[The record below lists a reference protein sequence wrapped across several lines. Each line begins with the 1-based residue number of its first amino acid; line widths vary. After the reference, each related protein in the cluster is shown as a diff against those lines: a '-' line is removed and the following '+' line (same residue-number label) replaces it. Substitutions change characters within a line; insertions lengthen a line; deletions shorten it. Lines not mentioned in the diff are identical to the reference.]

1 MAKPKLTLEQ
11 QYNKEIKRIENL
23 IKNAEDIGFA
33 WVKTPIPPKPKR
45 VTEASI
51 QKLKKITSQN
61 IFKSAV
67 YNDPISHTQFTGEQ
81 GQTIIKYRQIT
92 QKDKAINN
100 GLRIPQSKKEKPKTA
115 PKPKE
120 IKKASTGKPV
130 RKSVIAG
137 KRLSEILQ
145 QINEALLSYNP
156 PAHWSTTMAMARMNT
171 VQELSQMITALIN
184 LEYGA
189 PAMEEAVKRV
199 EDKADRVG
207 TILDIIFYDSDQF
220 YVDQAVNELISII
233 FGGALTVQQN
243 EVLTDIREEIQGFDV
258 I

>member
-45 VTEASI
+45 ITEASI

-67 YNDPISHTQFTGEQ
+67 YNDPISHAQFTGEQ
-81 GQTIIKYRQIT
+81 GQTIIKYRQTT
-92 QKDKAINN
+92 QKDKSINN
-100 GLRIPQSKKEKPKTA
+100 GLRIPQPKTA
-115 PKPKE
+115 PKPKQ
-120 IKKASTGKPV
+120 IKKASKGTPAK
-130 RKSVIAG
+130 KSVIVG
-137 KRLSEILQ
+137 QRLSDILQ

-156 PAHWSTTMAMARMNT
+156 PAHWSIAMASARMNT
-171 VQELSQMITALIN
+171 VQGLSQMITSLIN
-184 LEYGA
+184 LEHGA
-189 PAMEEAVKRV
+189 QAMEEAVKRV
-199 EDKADRVG
+199 EEKSDRVG
-207 TILDIIFYDSDQF
+207 TLLDIIFYDSDQF

-243 EVLTDIREEIQGFDV
+243 EVLTDIREDMQGFEV